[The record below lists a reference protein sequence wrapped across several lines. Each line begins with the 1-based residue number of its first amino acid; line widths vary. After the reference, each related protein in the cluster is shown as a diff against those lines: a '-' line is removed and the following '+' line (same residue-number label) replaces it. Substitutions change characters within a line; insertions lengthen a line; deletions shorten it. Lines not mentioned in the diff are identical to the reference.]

1 MKKTLISASIALA
14 ATSAIAENSDM
25 IAACQQTGY
34 DYAWYLD
41 HPDADLSIT
50 ARKFATLFTEEAT
63 WKVSNTDLEIVSH
76 VGTDAIQARY
86 LQGRDQFRF
95 MHLIANHRVVPTSE
109 TTATG
114 TSYVEFYI
122 HPIGADMTHEFGITG
137 VAEYRD
143 VYEFKDGICRI
154 TLREGVPR
162 LISLQ
167 NKITDPI
174 PE

>member
-1 MKKTLISASIALA
+1 MKRTLISAALA
-14 ATSAIAENSDM
+14 LTSTTAFAETTNM
-25 IAACQQTGY
+25 IVACQQTGY

-41 HPDADLSIT
+41 HPDEDHGKTAARFAD
-50 ARKFATLFTEEAT
+50 LFTEDAT
-63 WKVSNTDLEIVSH
+63 WTVSGMDLKLATHAGPEEI
-76 VGTDAIQARY
+76 AARY

-95 MHLIANHRVVPTSE
+95 MHLIANHRVNPTSD

-122 HPIGADMTHEFGITG
+122 HPIGADMTHEFGVTG

-143 VYEFKDGICRI
+143 SYEYKDGVCRI
-154 TLREGVPR
+154 TAREGVPR
-162 LISLQ
+162 FISLE
-167 NKITDPI
+167 NKIHDPI